1 MPNEYQIAMKNETVI
16 TECHK
21 QMKPNRAYFFSHNIY
36 KTTTMDKRDFVIS
49 YGLKIAVLTHWPLG
63 DVNVIF

>member
-1 MPNEYQIAMKNETVI
+1 MPNEYQIAMKNETVV

-36 KTTTMDKRDFVIS
+36 KATTMDKKETLWLVM
-49 YGLKIAVLTHWPLG
+49 G
-63 DVNVIF
+63 